1 MNRRWVF
8 VTVVGLLGIA
18 SVAAHAGS
26 LFTYQIKNQL
36 CLRGRDRPAVTVEA
50 LEDFAAIE
58 VQLTRSD
65 GKAITLG
72 PRAMKEG
79 QSYDF
84 VFSQED
90 GEFGYEG
97 SIVGTYSNG
106 ESYEVP
112 IDFTVFVGGNLD
124 MEVPRDQID
133 LGSEV
138 LTIILTRPAGRAEIE
153 VQGLEGVL
161 GRQEYELSGEAPG
174 TPINLEW
181 DARRGEVLKLMVR
194 GYDRW
199 GFYVQEDITPW
210 SLEIPHD
217 DVHFASGSHVIEET
231 ERPKLD
237 KAFNTIMEKV
247 EQYGE
252 IVQVKLFIGG
262 YTDTVDSRSYNQ
274 GLSER
279 RARAIAGYFRE
290 RGFRMPIYYQGFG
303 EDALALETDDEVDE
317 VTNRRAVYLLAAWPP
332 ARGKNFPR
340 ASWKQ
345 L

>member
-1 MNRRWVF
+1 MSIGKIAVL
-8 VTVVGLLGIA
+8 TVALLIA
-18 SVAAHAGS
+18 VPAQASS

-36 CLRGRDRPAVTVEA
+36 CLKGRDKPAVVVEA
-50 LEDFAAIE
+50 LEDFKSIQI
-58 VQLTRSD
+58 QLTRSD
-65 GKAITLG
+65 GKELTLG
-72 PRAMKEG
+72 PRAMREG
-79 QSYDF
+79 QTYEF
-84 VFSQED
+84 GFSQDD
-90 GEFGYEG
+90 GEFDYEG
-97 SIVGTYSNG
+97 AIVGTYAND

-112 IDFTVFVGGNLD
+112 IYFSVFVGGNLD

-138 LTIILTRPAGRAEIE
+138 LTILLTRPAGRAEVE
-153 VQGLEGVL
+153 VIGLDGVL
-161 GRQEYELSGEAPG
+161 AQQEYELSGEPAG

-181 DARRGEVLKLMVR
+181 NAPRGEVLKLMVR
-194 GYDRW
+194 GYDKW

-231 ERPKLD
+231 EKPKLD
-237 KAFNTIMEKV
+237 KAFATIMEKV

-252 IVQVKLFIGG
+252 IVEIKLFIGG

-274 GLSER
+274 SLSER

-290 RGFRMPIYYQGFG
+290 RGFRAPIRYQGFG
-303 EDALALETDDEVDE
+303 EDALALETNDEVDE
-317 VTNRRAVYLLAAWPP
+317 IKNRRAVYVLAAWPP

-340 ASWKQ
+340 AAWKN

>member
-1 MNRRWVF
+1 MTRWILTT
-8 VTVVGLLGIA
+8 VTLTLALCLAVPAL
-18 SVAAHAGS
+18 AGS

-36 CLRGRDRPAVTVEA
+36 CLKGRDRPAVVVEA
-50 LEDFAAIE
+50 LEDFKAIE

-65 GKAITLG
+65 GKELKLG
-72 PRAMKEG
+72 PRSMREG
-79 QSYDF
+79 QSYEF
-84 VFSQED
+84 EFSQDD
-90 GEFGYEG
+90 GEFDYEG
-97 SIVGTYSNG
+97 QIVGTYSNG

-112 IDFTVFVGGNLD
+112 IYFSVFVGGNLD
-124 MEVPRDQID
+124 MQVPRDQID

-153 VQGLEGVL
+153 INGLDGML
-161 GRQEYELSGEAPG
+161 AQQEYELNGEPAG

-181 DARRGEVLKLMVR
+181 NALRGEVVTMMVR
-194 GYDRW
+194 GYDKW

-217 DVHFASGSHVIEET
+217 DVHFASGSHAIEES
-231 ERPKLD
+231 EKPKLD
-237 KAFNTIMEKV
+237 KAFATITEKV

-252 IVQVKLFIGG
+252 IVDVKLFIGG
-262 YTDTVDSRSYNQ
+262 YTDTVDSHSYNQ

-279 RARAIAGYFRE
+279 RARSIAGYFRE
-290 RGFRMPIYYQGFG
+290 RGFRAAVYYQGFG
-303 EDALALETDDEVDE
+303 EDALAVETDDQVEE
-317 VTNRRAVYLLAAWPP
+317 IRNRRAVYLLAAWPP

-340 ASWKQ
+340 GAWKK